1 MELREFLLAN
11 HLTAEQYDLATEIGA
26 FRGDML
32 CGLAG
37 ENATMPMIPTF
48 LSPDADLSGE
58 ETLIVLDAGG
68 TNLRT
73 GVAQLHD
80 GVIDGVE
87 YTKCRM
93 PGIERTVTNDEF
105 YDAIAEKLAPYLDLG
120 DKIGFCFSFPAE
132 CLDNGDARLVRFAK
146 EIKVD
151 GAEGKLVC
159 QELLAAIRRRGVTK
173 EFTCVQLNDTAAAML
188 GGMATVDREKY
199 SGFIGFILG
208 TGINSCYVE
217 KTENVVKY
225 VNAPV
230 GAPVGAHSMR
240 PSDTAQ
246 GRNSGRQVAAPT
258 GRTTDLGV
266 GAAISRPSDTV
277 QGQRAIDNRP
287 YDKALAYTK
296 PSMII
301 NMESGMYGGFARG
314 PLDLRLD
321 QASQLPGDHCA
332 EKMLSGVYLG
342 KLIYAALGEAK
353 TAGLL
358 SSAPQNDGGEV
369 PMPDVNAFLAD
380 EPSMLD
386 TLSLTDRETVR
397 AMILSVYARAARL
410 CAIILGATA
419 LQMHAGREKPICVVL
434 EGSTYHL
441 SPELKKFV
449 ARELDGLQ
457 KLYGLQF
464 EIVKLEHQSLTGAA
478 YAALG

>member
-37 ENATMPMIPTF
+37 ESATLPMIPTF
-48 LSPDADLSGE
+48 LSPDADLGGE
-58 ETLIVLDAGG
+58 TAIAVIDAGG

-73 GVAQLHD
+73 GIAYLRGGKIG
-80 GVIDGVE
+80 GVHYE
-87 YTKCRM
+87 KCRM
-93 PGIERTVTNDEF
+93 PGIEKAVSSDAF
-105 YDAIAEKLAPYLDLG
+105 FDAIAEKLAPYLADA
-120 DKIGFCFSFPAE
+120 DRIGFCFSYPAD
-132 CLDNGDARLVRFAK
+132 CTDDGDAKIVRFCK
-146 EIKVD
+146 EVKVR
-151 GAEGKLVC
+151 GAEGKSIC
-159 QELLAAIRRRGVTK
+159 RELLAAIRRRGIEK
-173 EFTCVQLNDTAAAML
+173 NFTCVQLNDTAAAML
-188 GGMATVDREKY
+188 GGMANAEREKY
-199 SGFIGFILG
+199 SGFLGFILG
-208 TGINSCYVE
+208 TGVNACYVE
-217 KTENVVKY
+217 KTENVEKY

-230 GAPVGAHSMR
+230 GAHSM
-240 PSDTAQ
+240 
-246 GRNSGRQVAAPT
+246 
-258 GRTTDLGV
+258 
-266 GAAISRPSDTV
+266 RPSDTV

-353 TAGLL
+353 AAGLL
-358 SSAPQNDGGEV
+358 SSAPQNDGSEV

-386 TLSLTDRETVR
+386 TLSDADRSTAR
-397 AMILSVYARAARL
+397 AIILSIYGRAARL
-410 CAIILGATA
+410 CAVMLAAIAM
-419 LQMHAGREKPICVVL
+419 QMHAGRDKPVCVVL

-441 SPELKKFV
+441 SPKLKAYF
-449 ARELDGLQ
+449 ARELEGL
-457 KLYGLQF
+457 KLLYGLSF
-464 EIVKLEHQSLTGAA
+464 EIVRFDDQSLTGAA

>member
-1 MELREFLLAN
+1 MDLREFLLAN

-37 ENATMPMIPTF
+37 ESATLPMIPTF

-230 GAPVGAHSMR
+230 GANSM
-240 PSDTAQ
+240 
-246 GRNSGRQVAAPT
+246 
-258 GRTTDLGV
+258 
-266 GAAISRPSDTV
+266 RPSDTV

-342 KLIYAALGEAK
+342 KLIYEAMHDMVA
-353 TAGLL
+353 AGLIA
-358 SSAPQNDGGEV
+358 SAPISETREV
-369 PMPDVNAFLAD
+369 PMPDVNYFLAG
-380 EPSMLD
+380 EASMLD
-386 TLSLTDRETVR
+386 ALSLTDRETVR